1 MPRLYPNGVEKLES
15 GVLCLPFRL
24 KPPEL
29 VACRKFSTLVDE
41 VVACEVDNG
50 NYLVILFGHL
60 FIDGIMALLGRGAD
74 IIYTSFY
81 SLKLC
86 VIIWD
91 LCRFVS
97 RVADDEPERLNT
109 KVEGREGVAEGCAV
123 ALCRRFPRG
132 DQVPRKHLRISHAIS
147 VSQTKIR
154 PKPHNMTPAIVHRT
168 QKTGNRLASSSFQ
181 PFAN

>member
-1 MPRLYPNGVEKLES
+1 MGGRGGRVLPRLYPNGVEKLES

-29 VACRKFSTLVDE
+29 VACRKFSTLIDE

-81 SLKLC
+81 SLEVMCYYLGS
-86 VIIWD
+86 
-91 LCRFVS
+91 L
-97 RVADDEPERLNT
+97 
-109 KVEGREGVAEGCAV
+109 
-123 ALCRRFPRG
+123 
-132 DQVPRKHLRISHAIS
+132 
-147 VSQTKIR
+147 
-154 PKPHNMTPAIVHRT
+154 
-168 QKTGNRLASSSFQ
+168 
-181 PFAN
+181 